1 MQRRV
6 MEPRS
11 GVGMQ
16 LSGIPQS
23 VGGIP
28 AMREHVEPLTFQHI
42 EERSARTLFLGGEG
56 EEPGAWAQLERARA
70 S

>member
-11 GVGMQ
+11 GVDMQ

-23 VGGIP
+23 VGGTP
-28 AMREHVEPLTFQHI
+28 GMREHVEPLTFRHEI

-56 EEPGAWAQLERARA
+56 DEHDA
-70 S
+70 